1 MSYIFYDT
9 ETTGKVTAFDQILQF
24 AAIKTDAELNVL
36 DTFDVRCRL
45 LPYIVPSPGALL
57 VTGTTVADITTCPLS
72 HFEMMRLVHAK
83 MHRWSE
89 GGSIFVGWNNM
100 RFDEA
105 LLRQAYYKS
114 LLPIYQTN
122 TNGNGRADLMRMA
135 QVVSACAPD
144 CLAVPIHPDGK
155 RAFKLGL
162 MAAANNIALDNA
174 HDALADANATLGI
187 ARLIRQ
193 RAPALWDALMV
204 NARKT
209 SPLRRLLSEP
219 LMLLCEYYG
228 NPFNC
233 IATPL
238 AANAGNA
245 NEWALF
251 DLQFDPA
258 RYLDASDAD
267 LREAIDGT
275 TKVIRRVSINAQPSL
290 LPIDYAPDDVLGGR
304 QSFETYQAR
313 AQAIREHPEFR
324 RRISRL
330 LAARY
335 QDQVQPAHV
344 EQRIYS
350 GFSSNADQARM
361 HSFHAQGWEDRI
373 GIIQEIED
381 ERYRQIA
388 QRIVAVERPDLLT
401 DTQRQRWVSWRRE
414 RFLTNEKVPW
424 MTVASALE
432 EFADVSQDATPAQQA
447 QLAGLERFLNGLG
460 R

>member
-1 MSYIFYDT
+1 MTYIFYDT
-9 ETTGKVTAFDQILQF
+9 ETTGKITAFDQILQF
-24 AAIKTDAELNVL
+24 AAIKTDADLNVL

-57 VTGTTVADITTCPLS
+57 VTGTTVADITACRLS
-72 HFEMMRLVHAK
+72 HFEMMRLVHAQ
-83 MHRWSE
+83 MHRWSQN
-89 GGSIFVGWNNM
+89 GSIFVGWNNM

-105 LLRQAYYKS
+105 LLRQAYYQT
-114 LLPIYQTN
+114 LLPVYQTN
-122 TNGNGRADLMRMA
+122 TNGNGRADMMRMA
-135 QVVSACAPD
+135 QVVSACAPH
-144 CLAVPIHPDGK
+144 CLAIPIQPDGK

-162 MAAANNIALDNA
+162 MAAANDVALDKA

-193 RAPALWDALMV
+193 RAPAVWDALMV
-204 NARKT
+204 NARKS
-209 SPLRRLLSEP
+209 SPLRLLQSEP
-219 LMLLCEYYG
+219 LMLLCEYFG
-228 NPFNC
+228 NPFNS
-233 IATPL
+233 IVSPL

-251 DLQFDPA
+251 DLQYDPA
-258 RYLDASDAD
+258 LFLDVGDAD
-267 LREAIDGT
+267 LCEAIDGA
-275 TKVIRRVSINAQPSL
+275 TKVIRRVSINAQPGL
-290 LPIDYAPDDVLGGR
+290 LPIGYAPDDVLGGR
-304 QSFETYQAR
+304 QSLETYQAR

-335 QDQVQPAHV
+335 EGRAEPAHV

-350 GFSSNADQARM
+350 GFPSNADQTCM
-361 HSFHAQGWEDRI
+361 HAFHSQGWEDRV
-373 GIIQEIED
+373 GIIREIED

-388 QRIVAVERPDLLT
+388 QRIVAIERPDLLA
-401 DTQRQRWVSWRRE
+401 DAQRQRWGSWRRE

-432 EFADVSQDATPAQQA
+432 EFADVSQGATPAQQA
-447 QLAGLERFLNGLG
+447 QLADLERFLNGLG